1 MMEDVFLFEIR
12 YDFIYPTE
20 QLYQFAEFLSIVI
33 SPFPVSFEESVHKEF
48 LLLLHKHNY
57 AFKGRGWRRYGHRG
71 GGKIDFLLA
80 SIQRWL

>member
-33 SPFPVSFEESVHKEF
+33 SPFPVSFEESVSTKNF
-48 LLLLHKHNY
+48 
-57 AFKGRGWRRYGHRG
+57 
-71 GGKIDFLLA
+71 I
-80 SIQRWL
+80 IIT

>member
-33 SPFPVSFEESVHKEF
+33 SPFPVSFEESVCTKNFYHYYI
-48 LLLLHKHNY
+48 NIVMPSRDG
-57 AFKGRGWRRYGHRG
+57 AG
-71 GGKIDFLLA
+71 GDMGTEEGERDFLLA